1 MKECTPNI
9 HCCHN
14 HNSNNNND
22 NDNDDDGD
30 GDDKFWERKRYLCIY
45 LYVIIHKGFP
55 SL

>member
-22 NDNDDDGD
+22 NDDD
-30 GDDKFWERKRYLCIY
+30 GDDKFWERKDIY
-45 LYVIIHKGFP
+45 LFIYM
-55 SL
+55 L